1 MEASGASSNGLMKQS
16 RNDETVKVIVRCR
29 PLSQQEIGQGH
40 DRIVRMHTD
49 RGLIELRNPKGAADE
64 PTKDFTFDAI
74 YDENSLQ
81 TDLYEETFRELV
93 DSVLNG
99 FNGTI
104 FAYGQT
110 GTGKT
115 YTMEGRVDV
124 AEERGVLH
132 NTFEHIFSHIAASRN
147 QQYLVRASYLEI
159 YQEELRDLLNPDARQ
174 KLELKERPDTGIYV
188 PNLSSVMCKSIQE
201 IRNLMGAGN
210 SNRSVGRTNMNEH
223 SSRSHAIFIITIECS
238 EVGADGE
245 NHIRVGRLNLVDL
258 AGSERQAKT
267 GATGDRFKE
276 ATKINLSLSALG
288 NVISALVDGRS
299 THIPYRDS
307 KLTRL
312 LQDSLGGNSKTV
324 MVACIGPASYNFEET
339 LSTLRYA
346 NRAKNI
352 KNRPKINEDPKD
364 ALLREFQEEINRLKA
379 MLESK
384 KKGGGGNGGRVG
396 SAGGRASSAASS
408 NGGDDEWESAQ
419 RRMEREREAIEN
431 DVNLIQS
438 ERTRLL
444 ASLSSRVDALERER
458 QAHQAVAERLKRIQE
473 SMLGGDEQALLG
485 RTRAQ
490 NEELEQQRRL
500 IAEQKKRER
509 EMREQLEQ
517 QEETVNEF
525 HSTVTNLKQEVEG
538 RNRRLKKMFIKLQKS
553 RMALEDARLQ
563 SSSERQETEA
573 NVTELTKEL
582 KLKLLIVE
590 NFIPLEV
597 RERVESSVHWDE
609 DNQAW
614 TRPSTSSA
622 HSNGDDSGV
631 GSTEEV
637 RYETAI
643 PEEVYETRPIAT
655 PGARRP
661 MSRVERARIAHARD
675 RLSRTAPRPP
685 LSDTSAHVE
694 AMMPEEFARFCG
706 ENILIFNTVERA
718 PRRVRDIN
726 QAIAESKASSSNERP
741 MSSST
746 VTVDLGGTMMT
757 SSLGNR
763 PPSRSHLRTP
773 SAGRSRSKNSSA
785 RNALPS
791 APSLASS
798 TVGGPIKVTPL
809 GPARPSPASVV
820 VYPTARGLVGNKNR
834 RF

>member
-1 MEASGASSNGLMKQS
+1 MEASGASSNGSSLMRAS

-40 DRIVRMHTD
+40 DRIVKMATD
-49 RGLIELRNPKGAADE
+49 RGLIELRNPKGSNDE

-74 YDENSLQ
+74 YDENSRQ
-81 TDLYEETFRELV
+81 IDLYEETFRELV

-110 GTGKT
+110 GTGKS
-115 YTMEGRVDV
+115 YTMEGSAEV
-124 AEERGVLH
+124 AEERGVLP
-132 NTFEHIFSHIAASRN
+132 NSFEHIFAHIAASRN

-159 YQEELRDLLNPDARQ
+159 YQEELRDLLVEDAKQ

-188 PNLSSVMCKSIQE
+188 PNLKSTVCKSIVE
-201 IRNLMGAGN
+201 IRRLMAEGN
-210 SNRSVGRTNMNEH
+210 KNRMTAFTNMNER

-238 EVGADGE
+238 EMGADGQ

-267 GATGDRFKE
+267 GATGDRLKE

-299 THIPYRDS
+299 SHIPYRDS

-379 MLESK
+379 MLETK
-384 KKGGGGNGGRVG
+384 KKGGGRPMT
-396 SAGGRASSAASS
+396 SSGRASSAASS
-408 NGGDDEWESAQ
+408 GTGDDDWDGAQ

-431 DVNLIQS
+431 DANLIES
-438 ERTRLL
+438 EKSRLL
-444 ASLSSRVDALERER
+444 SSLQSRVDALDQEKRA
-458 QAHQAVAERLKRIQE
+458 QQVVAERLKKIQE
-473 SMLGGDEQALLG
+473 SMLGGDEEALLG

-490 NEELEQQRRL
+490 NEELEQRRKM

-509 EMREQLEQ
+509 EMQEQLEQ
-517 QEETVNEF
+517 REESMNEI
-525 HSTVTNLKQEVEG
+525 HSTVTNLKQELEG
-538 RNRRLKKMFIKLQKS
+538 RQRRLKKMYIKLQKA
-553 RMALEDARLQ
+553 RMGLEDARIS
-563 SSSERQETEA
+563 SSSERQETE
-573 NVTELTKEL
+573 NSVTELTKEL

-597 RERVESSVHWDE
+597 RERVESSVSWDD
-609 DNQAW
+609 DNQLW
-614 TRPSTSSA
+614 TRPSTSTA
-622 HSNGDDSGV
+622 GDDSGV

-637 RYETAI
+637 RYESVV
-643 PEEVYETRPIAT
+643 PEEVYEARPIAT

-661 MSRVERARIAHARD
+661 MSRVERARIEHARD
-675 RLSRTAPRPP
+675 RLTRRGARPP
-685 LSDTSAHVE
+685 FFDPPPHVE
-694 AMMPEEFARFCG
+694 ASMPEEFARFCG
-706 ENILIFNTVERA
+706 ENVLIFNTVERA
-718 PRRVRDIN
+718 PRRVKDIN
-726 QAIAESKASSSNERP
+726 EAISQAKSSSIDRP

-746 VTVDLGGTMMT
+746 VTLDLGGSSLMT
-757 SSLGNR
+757 SSSNR

-773 SAGRSRSKNSSA
+773 SAGRSRSKNCSA

-791 APSLASS
+791 APVPSDRS
-798 TVGGPIKVTPL
+798 TVGGPIKVSPLGL
-809 GPARPSPASVV
+809 GPARPTPASVV
-820 VYPTARGLVGNKNR
+820 VYPTARGLVGTNKNR
-834 RF
+834 HY